1 MHNTPT
7 SAWLLPTGSNV
18 NARCGD
24 DGRESCGSVT
34 RREYTSRY
42 NRNAYSVETTS
53 VLFTRTSLS
62 RWLPLVLIVLIGAAL
77 RFYRIGELPPGL
89 YRDEA
94 FYGLDALRVLNGDFS
109 LYFAANNGR
118 EGLFMYL
125 LAASIG
131 VLGRT
136 PLALRIVPAIVG
148 TITVVAIYFA
158 ARNMFSH
165 RVGVLSAGILAI
177 TFWHVAISRVAYRAI
192 LLPLAL
198 CVLMACVFAALR
210 TNNLRKRLFFS
221 TCAGVAFG
229 LCFYTYTS
237 GQFALPM
244 VAAFAISLLLGLRR
258 DLFARRSEEAVYR
271 RRMSALVFGI
281 AAFIVLAPLL
291 VWLAQHANLYF
302 NRAGQVSIL
311 SPAINNGDLWG
322 TLLNN
327 IVKAI
332 GMFAF
337 QGDRIWRHNLSL
349 RPVFDGFLGVAF
361 FIGVAVCSW
370 RWLRSWQSRYGSD
383 ILGVETN
390 VAPQF
395 LLVWLAVFLVPKI
408 LAEDTPHFLRG
419 IGALP
424 AACILAAVGL
434 EAALAWASR
443 RGFISSLT
451 LFLRRVVSPP
461 AFIAAL
467 VLAFSGV
474 NTVADYFNDYV
485 NRPIT
490 GYWLESQN
498 VALANQIK
506 LSNPST
512 SSGQALPTSN
522 IWIEDRLTN
531 DNPAL
536 EFLVP
541 GMFTVVRNEGGEAV
555 TYDANDN
562 RVPLSKWPLQG
573 QHVMLIVDPAHDW
586 TPLRTALPS
595 PAQLTAT
602 DGPLA
607 QADRETQPRRAF
619 VIVTAEERPST
630 SSGGGDAEEQGRF
643 EQGISLV
650 NATVQPIANS
660 QYRIVLHW
668 SPTQPIPENY
678 AVFVHWVR
686 GGQVLV
692 QADGTP
698 ANGILPMPTWR
709 PGDVIVDAYTLAVPG
724 GAQPGDEIRVGIYR
738 RGDDTRLKTLDA
750 QGNPTGDSVIISP
763 P

>member
-1 MHNTPT
+1 MAN
-7 SAWLLPTGSNV
+7 
-18 NARCGD
+18 
-24 DGRESCGSVT
+24 
-34 RREYTSRY
+34 
-42 NRNAYSVETTS
+42 
-53 VLFTRTSLS
+53 
-62 RWLPLVLIVLIGAAL
+62 
-77 RFYRIGELPPGL
+77 
-89 YRDEA
+89 
-94 FYGLDALRVLNGDFS
+94 FS

-118 EGLFMYL
+118 EGMFMYL

-131 VLGRT
+131 VLGHT
-136 PLALRIVPAIVG
+136 PLALRVVPAIVG
-148 TITVVAIYFA
+148 TVTLVGIYFA
-158 ARNMFSH
+158 ARTMFGH

-210 TNNLRKRLFFS
+210 TNDLRKRLFWS
-221 TCAGVAFG
+221 ACAGVAFG
-229 LCFYTYTS
+229 VCFYTYTS

-244 VAAFAISLLLGLRR
+244 LFIFALSLLIGLRR

-281 AAFIVLAPLL
+281 TAFIVLAPLL
-291 VWLAQHANLYF
+291 FWLTQHANLYF

-322 TLLNN
+322 TLANN
-327 IVKAI
+327 ITKAI

-361 FIGVAVCSW
+361 FIGVAVCVW

-395 LLVWLAVFLVPKI
+395 LLVWLVVFLVPTI

-461 AFIAAL
+461 AFIATL

-474 NTVADYFNDYV
+474 NTVTDYFNDYV

-498 VALANQIK
+498 VALANAIK
-506 LSNPST
+506 D
-512 SSGQALPTSN
+512 ARLPTSN
-522 IWIEDRLTN
+522 VWIQDRL
-531 DNPAL
+531 
-536 EFLVP
+536 E
-541 GMFTVVRNEGGEAV
+541 
-555 TYDANDN
+555 
-562 RVPLSKWPLQG
+562 Q
-573 QHVMLIVDPAHDW
+573 QQ
-586 TPLRTALPS
+586 PS
-595 PAQLTAT
+595 P
-602 DGPLA
+602 P
-607 QADRETQPRRAF
+607 
-619 VIVTAEERPST
+619 V
-630 SSGGGDAEEQGRF
+630 SS
-643 EQGISLV
+643 SWHV
-650 NATVQPIANS
+650 
-660 QYRIVLHW
+660 Y
-668 SPTQPIPENY
+668 
-678 AVFVHWVR
+678 
-686 GGQVLV
+686 
-692 QADGTP
+692 
-698 ANGILPMPTWR
+698 
-709 PGDVIVDAYTLAVPG
+709 G
-724 GAQPGDEIRVGIYR
+724 GAQR
-738 RGDDTRLKTLDA
+738 RWRGRDLRCQRQPRAAQQVADARTAGHVNRRSGSRLDA
-750 QGNPTGDSVIISP
+750 VAHRAAIARNFVGSRRPLGPGRQRNPAPASVCGCHHERASEQRCRGARAFRARHLTHPINHSTTQYPISIFGYIALVCHTTHPARLCRICALGARRAGACAGRWHSRQRDFAHANVATGRCDRGRVYVGGAGWRTTRRRNSSGNLPAWGEHP
-763 P
+763 LENA